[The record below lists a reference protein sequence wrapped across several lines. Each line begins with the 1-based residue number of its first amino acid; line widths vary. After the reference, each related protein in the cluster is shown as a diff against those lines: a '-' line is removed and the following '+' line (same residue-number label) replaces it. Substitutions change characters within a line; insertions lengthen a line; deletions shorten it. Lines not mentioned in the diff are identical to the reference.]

1 MTDTIFTDKE
11 LKLSL
16 RNSRALQDSPPLQ
29 MRTIT
34 YNIMRLHSGAGVIT
48 LMGTRL
54 LPSRDD
60 CDKNFSGTLKL
71 R

>member
-16 RNSRALQDSPPLQ
+16 RNSGALQDSPPLQ

-48 LMGTRL
+48 SWEPDCSPQGMTVIKTSLE
-54 LPSRDD
+54 PS
-60 CDKNFSGTLKL
+60 N
-71 R
+71 